1 MRRTMST
8 PYEKILTFWFGRKG
22 SRDYLQQKSFWYG
35 SPSYDAYVRKNLAA
49 DYEAAKAGA
58 RDAWKDEGQGEGALA
73 LILLLDQVPR
83 NIFRDKPQAYATD
96 NQAVAVA
103 RYAVDQGWDKMLS
116 RFLKETLLLAE
127 PPLAT
132 LVGILTGPAALGFVE
147 PQPWKLGDHVTKE
160 LARLTTS
167 MQVFIVGIG
176 LPDGYPTALVISA
189 CLTPTD
195 PVLVATI
202 LEDPKATSDRI
213 KYLLAAESGVNDG
226 ASFPFLYL
234 GIFILREHSV
244 GAVLREYLTV
254 TIAYQC
260 ITSVVVGVALG
271 YGANRLL
278 RYSHE
283 RGRITEN
290 FVALFPLALIFFS
303 LGFSSTMG
311 MDDFLLVFSAGI
323 GYAYHGRLEH
333 AYQVNPVATSFISF
347 SLSIATFIYFGLMI
361 PWAAV
366 TDTPKLSLL
375 KMGIFVLLVLLLRRI
390 PFVLALKS
398 LMNQDIKTYKEAL
411 FCGHFGPM
419 GVGALFLSIEARD
432 SLNTSCSRAREHSS
446 SHWGEY
452 ACETVELVWPIV
464 CFTVLGSV
472 VVHGLSMSIAKLT
485 RTLVRTKK
493 QQGKSSCVSNAAN
506 TQSESMDG
514 GIYHDEESLL

>member
-1 MRRTMST
+1 MVWSQIHPTS
-8 PYEKILTFWFGRKG
+8 LHLSFLFLSG
-22 SRDYLQQKSFWYG
+22 S
-35 SPSYDAYVRKNLAA
+35 
-49 DYEAAKAGA
+49 
-58 RDAWKDEGQGEGALA
+58 
-73 LILLLDQVPR
+73 ILLYTV
-83 NIFRDKPQAYATD
+83 
-96 NQAVAVA
+96 
-103 RYAVDQGWDKMLS
+103 LS

-132 LVGILTGPAALGFVE
+132 LVGILTGPAALGVVE

-176 LPDGYPTALVISA
+176 LPDGYCRKHWRGIGVLLGPVMIGGWIVCATLIHFIFGSSYPTALVISA

-260 ITSVVVGVALG
+260 IASVVVGVALG

-375 KMGIFVLLVLLLRRI
+375 KMGVFVLLVLLLRRI

>member
-1 MRRTMST
+1 MVWSQINPT
-8 PYEKILTFWFGRKG
+8 PLSLSFLFLSG
-22 SRDYLQQKSFWYG
+22 S
-35 SPSYDAYVRKNLAA
+35 
-49 DYEAAKAGA
+49 
-58 RDAWKDEGQGEGALA
+58 
-73 LILLLDQVPR
+73 ILLYTV
-83 NIFRDKPQAYATD
+83 
-96 NQAVAVA
+96 
-103 RYAVDQGWDKMLS
+103 LS

-132 LVGILTGPAALGFVE
+132 LVGILTGPAVLGAVE

-160 LARLTTS
+160 LARLTAS
-167 MQVFIVGIG
+167 MQVFIVGIE
-176 LPDGYPTALVISA
+176 LPEGYCRKHWKGIGILLGPVMIGGWVVCATLIHLVFGACYPSALVISA

-226 ASFPFLYL
+226 TSFPFLYL
-234 GIFILREHSV
+234 GIFILKEHSV

-260 ITSVVVGVALG
+260 IASVAVGISLG

-283 RGRITEN
+283 R
-290 FVALFPLALIFFS
+290 
-303 LGFSSTMG
+303 GFSSTMG
-311 MDDFLLVFSAGI
+311 MDDFLLVFSAGL

-366 TDTPKLSLL
+366 TDTPKLSLS
-375 KMGIFVLLVLLLRRI
+375 KIGIFVLLVLLLRRI
-390 PFVLALKS
+390 PFIVALKRF
-398 LMNQDIKTYKEAL
+398 NPDIKTYREAL

-419 GVGALFLSIEARD
+419 GVGALFLSMEARD
-432 SLNTSCSRAREHSS
+432 NLNSSCSRAHVQPGDD
-446 SHWGEY
+446 WNQY
-452 ACETVELVWPIV
+452 ACETVELVWPVV

-472 VVHGLSMSIAKLT
+472 VVHGLSMSIAKLV
-485 RTLVRTKK
+485 RTLICAQKQHTK
-493 QQGKSSCVSNAAN
+493 SLCTSDDPS
-506 TQSESMDG
+506 TSSESMDG
-514 GIYHDEESLL
+514 GTYHDEESLL

>member
-1 MRRTMST
+1 MVWSQVNPT
-8 PYEKILTFWFGRKG
+8 PLNLSFLFLSG
-22 SRDYLQQKSFWYG
+22 S
-35 SPSYDAYVRKNLAA
+35 
-49 DYEAAKAGA
+49 
-58 RDAWKDEGQGEGALA
+58 
-73 LILLLDQVPR
+73 ILLYTV
-83 NIFRDKPQAYATD
+83 
-96 NQAVAVA
+96 
-103 RYAVDQGWDKMLS
+103 LS

-132 LVGILTGPAALGFVE
+132 LVGILTGPAVLGAVE
-147 PQPWKLGDHVTKE
+147 PQPWKLGNHVTKE
-160 LARLTTS
+160 LARLTAS
-167 MQVFIVGIG
+167 MQVFIVGIE
-176 LPDGYPTALVISA
+176 LPEGYCSKHWKGIGILLGPVMIGGWVVCAILIHLIFGASYPSALVISA

-226 ASFPFLYL
+226 TSFPFLYL
-234 GIFILREHSV
+234 GIFILKEHSA

-260 ITSVVVGVALG
+260 IASVAVGISLG

-283 RGRITEN
+283 CGRITEN

-366 TDTPKLSLL
+366 TDTPKLSLS
-375 KMGIFVLLVLLLRRI
+375 KIGIFVLLVLLLRRI
-390 PFVLALKS
+390 PFIAALKRF
-398 LMNQDIKTYKEAL
+398 NPDIKTYREAL

-419 GVGALFLSIEARD
+419 GVGALFLSMEARD
-432 SLNTSCSRAREHSS
+432 ILSSSCSRTKMQPGDDWDR
-446 SHWGEY
+446 Y
-452 ACETVELVWPIV
+452 ACETVELVWPVV

-472 VVHGLSMSIAKLT
+472 VVHGLSMSIAKLA
-485 RTLVRTKK
+485 RTLICAQKQHTKSLCTSDDPST
-493 QQGKSSCVSNAAN
+493 G
-506 TQSESMDG
+506 SESMDG
-514 GIYHDEESLL
+514 GMYHDEESLL

>member
-1 MRRTMST
+1 
-8 PYEKILTFWFGRKG
+8 
-22 SRDYLQQKSFWYG
+22 
-35 SPSYDAYVRKNLAA
+35 
-49 DYEAAKAGA
+49 
-58 RDAWKDEGQGEGALA
+58 
-73 LILLLDQVPR
+73 
-83 NIFRDKPQAYATD
+83 
-96 NQAVAVA
+96 
-103 RYAVDQGWDKMLS
+103 
-116 RFLKETLLLAE
+116 
-127 PPLAT
+127 
-132 LVGILTGPAALGFVE
+132 
-147 PQPWKLGDHVTKE
+147 
-160 LARLTTS
+160 
-167 MQVFIVGIG
+167 MQVFIVGIE
-176 LPDGYPTALVISA
+176 LPEGYCSKHWKGIGILLGPVMIGGWVVCAILIHLIFGASYPSALVISA

-226 ASFPFLYL
+226 TSFPFLYL
-234 GIFILREHSV
+234 GIFILKEHSA

-260 ITSVVVGVALG
+260 IASVAVGISLG

-366 TDTPKLSLL
+366 TDTPKLSLS
-375 KMGIFVLLVLLLRRI
+375 KIGIFVLLVLLLRRI
-390 PFVLALKS
+390 PFIIALKRF
-398 LMNQDIKTYKEAL
+398 NPDIKTYREAL

-419 GVGALFLSIEARD
+419 GVGALFLSMEARD
-432 SLNTSCSRAREHSS
+432 ILNSSCSRTKMQPGDD
-446 SHWGEY
+446 WDKY
-452 ACETVELVWPIV
+452 ACETVELVWPVV

-472 VVHGLSMSIAKLT
+472 VVHGLSMSIAKLA
-485 RTLVRTKK
+485 RTLICAQKQHTKSLCTSDDPST
-493 QQGKSSCVSNAAN
+493 G
-506 TQSESMDG
+506 SESMDG
-514 GIYHDEESLL
+514 GMYHDEESLL

>member
-1 MRRTMST
+1 MEWSQIHPTS
-8 PYEKILTFWFGRKG
+8 LH
-22 SRDYLQQKSFWYG
+22 LSFLFLSG
-35 SPSYDAYVRKNLAA
+35 I
-49 DYEAAKAGA
+49 
-58 RDAWKDEGQGEGALA
+58 
-73 LILLLDQVPR
+73 ILLYTV
-83 NIFRDKPQAYATD
+83 
-96 NQAVAVA
+96 
-103 RYAVDQGWDKMLS
+103 LS

-132 LVGILTGPAALGFVE
+132 LVGILAGPAVMDVVK
-147 PQPWKLGDHVTKE
+147 PPTWNLGDHATKE
-160 LARLTTS
+160 LARITAST
-167 MQVFIVGIG
+167 QVFLVGIG
-176 LPDGYPTALVISA
+176 LPEGYCRKHWRGIGILLGPVMIGGWIVCATVIHLVFGASYPSALVISA

-213 KYLLAAESGVNDG
+213 KDLLAAESGVNDG

-234 GIFILREHSV
+234 GIFILTEHSV
-244 GAVLREYLTV
+244 GAVLRQYFTV
-254 TIAYQC
+254 TILYQC
-260 ITSVVVGVALG
+260 IASVAVGIALG

-278 RYSHE
+278 RYSYE

-311 MDDFLLVFSAGI
+311 MDDFLLVFSAGV

-361 PWAAV
+361 PWAAL

-375 KMGIFVLLVLLLRRI
+375 KMGLFVLLVLLLRRI
-390 PFVLALKS
+390 PFLVALKRW
-398 LMNQDIKTYKEAL
+398 NPDIETYREAL

-419 GVGALFLSIEARD
+419 GVGALFLSMEARD
-432 SLNTSCSRAREHSS
+432 CLRTSCSRTRTTRSNR
-446 SHWGEY
+446 WDEY
-452 ACETVELVWPIV
+452 ACETVELVWPVV

-472 VVHGLSMSIAKLT
+472 VVHGLSMSLAKLT
-485 RTLVRTKK
+485 RTLVRS
-493 QQGKSSCVSNAAN
+493 QSPLVKSSSPSNSPGN
-506 TQSESMDG
+506 PSERLNG